1 MIEQLYSQ
9 IMKKSSSRDLNTLM
23 NILITGAQGFLGR
36 NLSKHLRNSE
46 HRLILADLH
55 GGDDISVL
63 DVNKD
68 YHQLAE
74 LMASAD
80 VVIHA
85 ANRAR
90 INPSWHY
97 FDSYYS
103 TNITGSQHVF
113 KVAQQKKVKK
123 FIYISSSSVYGNIP
137 GPQKETDLPL
147 PTNPYGVSK
156 LAAEHA
162 LRVQSLC
169 GDTELI
175 IVRPFCMYGEFM
187 DKGSEALVLSKF
199 LTAWVEGQSLVLD
212 GGGQQTRDF
221 IHASDAVKG
230 LMTIIQHGTHGDT
243 FNLGS
248 GATTSIKQL
257 ADIVSDKQTIGPGR
271 IGNVTCTHAD
281 ISKLQSLGFKP
292 KVNVCEWL
300 TNAVKDIKLKNRLQ
314 HKE

>member
-1 MIEQLYSQ
+1 
-9 IMKKSSSRDLNTLM
+9 MKKTSSRDLNTIM
-23 NILITGAQGFLGR
+23 NILITGAKGFLGR
-36 NLSKHLRNSE
+36 NLSTHLRNSE
-46 HRLILADLH
+46 HRLILADLL
-55 GGDDISVL
+55 GSNDVTEI
-63 DVNKD
+63 DVNQE
-68 YHQLAE
+68 HRRLAQL
-74 LMASAD
+74 MTSVD

-85 ANRAR
+85 ANLAR
-90 INPSWHY
+90 INPSWEN
-97 FDSYYS
+97 FESYYN
-103 TNITGSQHVF
+103 TNISGSQRVF
-113 KVAQQKKVKK
+113 AVAQQKQVKK

-137 GPQKETDLPL
+137 GPQKETDIPI

-162 LRVQSLC
+162 LRVQSQQGC
-169 GDTELI
+169 TELI

-187 DKGSEALVLSKF
+187 DRGSNALVLSKF

-230 LMTIIQHGTHGDT
+230 LMTIIQHGTHGST

-257 ADIVSDKQTIGPGR
+257 ADIISDKQTIGPSR

-281 ISKLQSLGFKP
+281 ISMLRNLGFDP
-292 KVNVCEWL
+292 RVDVCEWL